1 MAYDEA
7 MWIVDHV
14 KQFGVGF
21 TVQHMRQMSA
31 EQIAKDKVA
40 LRFLEPTNT
49 MLEGQIMVE
58 VKGVKILMK
67 EGAYPRNRGD
77 GVLVADNTDLG
88 AYETEPLVVSGLQS
102 GKKYCFAA
110 FPYSTIGQYDESG
123 VDANHVEQI
132 VHAGETVTV
141 TVNVDDDAFFTYS
154 TVTLHNVTKGTT
166 EEKTVAAGKSVTFK
180 VDIFEEYYL
189 SAGDVTDYLTPADTE
204 HFTAAADGTRAVEWE
219 YKYLKNSLTVNVTA
233 DDDVEFGNAQVT
245 LTLHNVTAESTET
258 LAVTGKGTARFA
270 VENGSTYYVSAS
282 DVEGYATPADTEP
295 FSIVRDVEKVV
306 TMEYLYK
313 VETATVTLSADDGS
327 DVTGQSV
334 ILHNNTTGA
343 EESKTW
349 EGTALSFKINEGESY
364 YITAAAKASYVTPKS
379 ANFTAAKGNKRTV
392 ALEYLY
398 DVEVVTVTLATED
411 AKSVTGQ
418 SVILHNNTTGTNTS
432 VKYTG
437 SVSFKVPSGQSYYV
451 TATDNG
457 DYITPKSANY
467 TAVKGNN
474 RAVTLTYEIA
484 KDLNSLTWAQIAAY
498 AESGKAAQMFEIGDT
513 KDFTLTTGEKCKAV
527 ILDFNHDPLASNTAK
542 TAGITFGT
550 LNCLAKAYPMNSS
563 DTNAGGYD
571 GSKMFTTINT
581 VFYDKL
587 PADMKPHIKKVRK
600 KASAGSQSSTIK
612 SFDVFAFLLSEIE
625 VFNTTNRSFPGEG
638 TFYPYFATAANRIK
652 KLGESGSAC
661 YWWLRSPR
669 STYSTSFCYVY
680 SDGALYSYL
689 ASNARGLS
697 AGFCV

>member
-1 MAYDEA
+1 MAWEEA
-7 MWIVDHV
+7 KWVVDHV
-14 KQFGVGF
+14 KQFGTGF
-21 TVQHMRQMSA
+21 VVQHMREMSA
-31 EQIAKDKVA
+31 EQTGKDSVA
-40 LRFLEPTNT
+40 LRFLEPQNT
-49 MLEGQIMVE
+49 MMEGQIMVE
-58 VKGVKILMK
+58 IKGVRIVMK
-67 EGAYPRNRGD
+67 EGSYPRNAGD
-77 GVLVADNTDLG
+77 GTLVVDNTDLG
-88 AYETEPLVVSGLQS
+88 AYETEPCTVTGLDA
-102 GKKYCFAA
+102 GKTYYFAA
-110 FPYSTIGQYDESG
+110 FPYSTLGIYDESG
-123 VDANHVEQI
+123 VDANHVEQE

-204 HFTAAADGTRAVEWE
+204 RFTAAADGTRAVSWE

-233 DDDVEFGNAQVT
+233 DDDVEFAEAQIT
-245 LTLHNVTAESTET
+245 LTLHNVSKET
-258 LAVTGKGTARFA
+258 IETQQITGAGTVRFA

-282 DVEGYATPADTEP
+282 DVDGYATPADTEP
-295 FSIVRDVEKVV
+295 FSIVKDVEKVV
-306 TMEYLYK
+306 TMEYLYR
-313 VETATVTLSADDGS
+313 VETATVTLSADDES

-334 ILHNNTTGA
+334 TLHNNTTG
-343 EESKTW
+343 EEEVKVW
-349 EGTALSFKINEGESY
+349 AGAPLSFKINEGESY
-364 YITAAAKASYVTPKS
+364 YITASPKASYVTPKS
-379 ANFTAAKGNKRTV
+379 ANYTAVKGNKRTV

-398 DVEVVTVTLATED
+398 DVEVVTVTLQAED
-411 AKSVTGQ
+411 GGSVTGQ

-432 VKYTG
+432 TKYTG
-437 SVSFKVPSGQSYYV
+437 PVTFKVPSGQSYYV

-457 DYITPKSANY
+457 DYLTPKSANY
-467 TAVKGNN
+467 TAVKGKE
-474 RAVTLTYEIA
+474 RAVTLTYETP
-484 KDLNSLTWAQIAAY
+484 KDLNSMTWAQIAAY
-498 AESGKAAQMFEIGDT
+498 ADSGKAAQMFEVGDT

-527 ILDFNHDPLASNTAK
+527 ILDFNHDPLAADTSK
-542 TAGITFGT
+542 TAGITFGM
-550 LNCLAKAYPMNSS
+550 LNCLATTQQMNSS

-587 PADMKPHIKKVRK
+587 PADMKQYVKKVRK

-612 SFDVFAFLLSEIE
+612 SFDVFTFLLAEIE

-661 YWWLRSPR
+661 PWWLRSPR
-669 STYSTSFCYVY
+669 STISTHFCSVA
-680 SDGALYSYL
+680 SDGALRNSY
-689 ASNARGLS
+689 ASSARGLS
-697 AGFCV
+697 AGFCM